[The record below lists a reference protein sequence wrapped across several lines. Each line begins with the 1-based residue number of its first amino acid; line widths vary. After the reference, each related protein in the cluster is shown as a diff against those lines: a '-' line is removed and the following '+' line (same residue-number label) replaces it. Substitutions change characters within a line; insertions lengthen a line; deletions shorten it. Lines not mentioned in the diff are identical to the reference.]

1 MKHIFNIFW
10 NAPGARPISVS
21 MCMLFASFA
30 DLVSMGALVP
40 LAAQLANNDG
50 GSTSFFGK
58 ATVAFFSFFGLQSTF
73 TNLLLF
79 VGFALVSKSVI
90 AFLAMRFV
98 AISVADITTKLRSKL
113 LASMMNARWAYFVDH
128 RPGEVSTMISAQ
140 SAMAGDAY
148 LSSAQLIITTISG
161 FSLLFTAFLVSG
173 KLVIFC
179 LVAALALAF
188 PLYYILK
195 LAEEASKK
203 QWETSNDLSSGV
215 QDVLSNMKPLKSM
228 ARQTYFL
235 ESFATGIRTL
245 RLALI
250 LMVVSRHAIYHG
262 QDILSAIMVVAGVY
276 VGVVVLQTPMSE
288 MLVVGIIFYQV
299 VDVIK
304 RIQLHLQGATIASAA
319 YMSLMQTITNA
330 EHQLEHDYGKID
342 PKLED
347 AIKFEH
353 VSFAYGEN
361 KVLKDVNL
369 ECPVGNITVLIGP
382 SGAGK
387 TTIMDLIIG
396 FYLPIS
402 GRVLIDNTPM
412 VDIQLS
418 KWRQKIG
425 YVPQELTLLRGSV
438 FDNIT
443 LGDLNIS
450 EEQVIESLRLAGAL
464 GFVEAMPNGMHTD
477 IGTMGAKLSGGQRQR
492 ISLARALVL
501 KPKLLL
507 LDEVTSALDEAT
519 ESEICENIT
528 QLAGQFTIVSITH
541 KPAWKAIAKRLY
553 RVTDGQVEL
562 VSQDAE
568 LESTAA

>member
-1 MKHIFNIFW
+1 
-10 NAPGARPISVS
+10 
-21 MCMLFASFA
+21 
-30 DLVSMGALVP
+30 
-40 LAAQLANNDG
+40 
-50 GSTSFFGK
+50 
-58 ATVAFFSFFGLQSTF
+58 
-73 TNLLLF
+73 
-79 VGFALVSKSVI
+79 
-90 AFLAMRFV
+90 
-98 AISVADITTKLRSKL
+98 
-113 LASMMNARWAYFVDH
+113 MMNARWAYFVDH

-179 LVAALALAF
+179 LVAALSLAF
-188 PLYYILK
+188 PLYYILQ
-195 LAEEASKK
+195 LAEAASKK

-215 QDVLSNMKPLKSM
+215 QDVLNNMKPLKSM

-235 ESFATGIRTL
+235 ESFATGIKTL

-276 VGVVVLQTPMSE
+276 VGVVVLKTPMSE

-319 YMSLMQTITNA
+319 YMSLMQTINNA
-330 EHQLEHDYGKID
+330 DHQVELDHGRID

-347 AIKFEH
+347 AIRFEH
-353 VSFAYGEN
+353 VSFAYGDHE
-361 KVLKDVNL
+361 VLKDVNL
-369 ECPVGNITVLIGP
+369 ECPVGEITVLIGP

-387 TTIMDLIIG
+387 TTIVDLIIG

-402 GRVLIDNTPM
+402 GRVMVDKTPM
-412 VDIQLS
+412 TDIQLS

-443 LGDLNIS
+443 LGDMHITTD
-450 EEQVIESLRLAGAL
+450 QVLESLRLAGAL
-464 GFVEAMPNGMHTD
+464 GFVEAMPNGIHTD

-507 LDEVTSALDEAT
+507 LDEVTSALDEGT
-519 ESEICENIT
+519 EAEICENIT
-528 QLAGQFTIVSITH
+528 ELAGQFTIISITH
-541 KPAWKAIAKRLY
+541 KPAWTRIAKRLY
-553 RVTDGQVEL
+553 RVMDGNVEL
-562 VSQDAE
+562 VPTHVPAH
-568 LESTAA
+568 AVA